1 MEIAITI
8 LGIFLITSIYFNLEL
23 FKKGLKAS
31 EELDLANKEQRKY
44 KQECLNLIKDLRT
57 SKETI
62 NKLIEDPKCVC
73 KNQVPSAKAVQKK
86 QTKKPVIK

>member
-23 FKKGLKAS
+23 FKKGLKVS

-44 KQECLNLIKDLRT
+44 KQECSNLINDLRT

-73 KNQVPSAKAVQKK
+73 ENQVSSVKAVQKK